1 MTDVE
6 PKPEGKGKARG
17 RPPTT
22 GATKKTKKSARSK
35 KDDDESDELSSEYG
49 FEGFLSD
56 EEASTKAATKGTK
69 QGKPNSRK
77 VLKTNDAEDVK
88 EEEAKS

>member
-1 MTDVE
+1 
-6 PKPEGKGKARG
+6 
-17 RPPTT
+17 
-22 GATKKTKKSARSK
+22 
-35 KDDDESDELSSEYG
+35 LSSEYG

-69 QGKPNSRK
+69 QGSKKPNSRK

-88 EEEAKS
+88 EEEAKSQRVSAQGGASRAQRNKSKPAVTRYG